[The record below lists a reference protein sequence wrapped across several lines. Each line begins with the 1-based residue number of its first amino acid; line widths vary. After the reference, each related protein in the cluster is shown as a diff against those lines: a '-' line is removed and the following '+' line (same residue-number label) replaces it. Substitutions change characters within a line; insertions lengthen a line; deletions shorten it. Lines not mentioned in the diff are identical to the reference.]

1 MGYAGLLFSLWN
13 LIKNEFKTEE
23 QIHKIQ
29 QKKLRKL
36 LNYAY
41 NNSVYYRREFEKA
54 GITGSNI
61 NSVPFSSFPLMDKEQ
76 LMANFNEV
84 VTDKRIKQEEL
95 VRFDKGN
102 NKEKLFKGEF
112 HIVHSS
118 GSTGTPRY
126 FVYDSK
132 AWEHMLTGI
141 TRGAFWGMGIMEILK
156 LLKSKPKVLYIA
168 ATDGRYGGAMA
179 VGDGI
184 RGLKIP
190 QLFLD
195 INTPISKWKEIV
207 QDFAPDIIIGYPS
220 AVKMLAE
227 EINSGKEQVSAKRVI
242 SCGEPLALGAGKSA
256 EDGMYLFDDMNIVE
270 IIDGEMYITCLYNYV
285 QPLIRYHISDKIKPR
300 EKSLNPVCSF
310 TNVDVL
316 LCRDED
322 VMWFMKEDST
332 KEFIHPLSVEG
343 MCIDGLLDYQFVQTS
358 RQGFKVLAEIK
369 NTVSKVKLKKEL
381 KSRLDMILQEKD
393 LEHVLYEISF
403 VKSIKPDASTGKK
416 RLIVIKET

>member
-13 LIKNEFKTEE
+13 LIRNEFKTEE

-41 NNSVYYRREFEKA
+41 NNSAYYRREFEKA

-95 VRFDKGN
+95 ARFDKGN
-102 NKEKLFKGEF
+102 NKEELFKGEF

-126 FVYDSK
+126 FVYDGR

-141 TRGAFWGMGIMEILK
+141 TRGAFWGMGIMEVLK
-156 LLKSKPKVLYIA
+156 LLKSKPRVLYIA

-184 RGLKIP
+184 KGLKIP

-195 INTPISKWKEIV
+195 INTPISN
-207 QDFAPDIIIGYPS
+207 
-220 AVKMLAE
+220 L
-227 EINSGKEQVSAKRVI
+227 
-242 SCGEPLALGAGKSA
+242 
-256 EDGMYLFDDMNIVE
+256 
-270 IIDGEMYITCLYNYV
+270 
-285 QPLIRYHISDKIKPR
+285 
-300 EKSLNPVCSF
+300 
-310 TNVDVL
+310 
-316 LCRDED
+316 
-322 VMWFMKEDST
+322 
-332 KEFIHPLSVEG
+332 
-343 MCIDGLLDYQFVQTS
+343 
-358 RQGFKVLAEIK
+358 
-369 NTVSKVKLKKEL
+369 
-381 KSRLDMILQEKD
+381 MI
-393 LEHVLYEISF
+393 
-403 VKSIKPDASTGKK
+403 
-416 RLIVIKET
+416 